1 MSTDYNPDG
10 RKDNCGFCAIA
21 RGLHLQK
28 ASVLVTANQLYDQ
41 ALQRLNLEREGGNDP
56 VPRQLIFP
64 EANWSSVA
72 VRTDYSALSERTR
85 ALSDYTIT
93 AVAEASGLRFRNG
106 NLDLVRDFM
115 KGFSATAA
123 RPLTLKDFVQTRWNY
138 LQSQGKN
145 PNIQSVEKY
154 VTCELIGHAI
164 MGSKSKDHFINAEID
179 PSGAVKGFDAQD
191 GQRYDGRSLLQRLGS
206 VDLFM
211 RL

>member
-21 RGLHLQK
+21 HGLHLQK
-28 ASVLVTANQLYDQ
+28 ASVLLTADQLYDQ
-41 ALQRLNLEREGGNDP
+41 TLQRLNLEREGGNDP
-56 VPRQLIFP
+56 IPRQLIFP
-64 EANWSSVA
+64 EATWSSVA
-72 VRTDYSALSERTR
+72 VRANYSALSERTR

-115 KGFSATAA
+115 KDFSTIGSH
-123 RPLTLKDFVQTRWNY
+123 PSSLKDFVQARWNY

-145 PNIQSVEKY
+145 PKIQSVERY
-154 VTCELIGHAI
+154 VTGELVGHSI
-164 MGSKSKDHFINAEID
+164 MGSKSKGHFINAEID

-191 GQRYDGRSLLQRLGS
+191 GSRYDGKGLLQRLNS